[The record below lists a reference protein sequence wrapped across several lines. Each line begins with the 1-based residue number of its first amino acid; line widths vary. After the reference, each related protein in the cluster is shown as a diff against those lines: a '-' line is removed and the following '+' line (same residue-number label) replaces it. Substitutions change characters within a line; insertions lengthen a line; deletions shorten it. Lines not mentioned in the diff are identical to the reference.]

1 MKKMIKLKHMLA
13 LLLII
18 GVIVLMNINR
28 TWTFN
33 PEKNLNEVS
42 ELQFEQNLN
51 KTSALD
57 LKKNL
62 NVEYFINDIDSDT
75 TFEDL
80 ERDIGH
86 PSGMWGSGVSILYYN
101 VGDLII
107 SEDMSTVFSE
117 DARIRILIIR
127 DKDRKYKCKLVYKTP
142 DTSNTQDIKKIFEEK
157 EDINSVYKKEIDI
170 SQLFNLNN
178 KYAYKDIVN
187 LYGEPNGIID
197 CNRIFYHINSYYIF
211 FPMKFLPD
219 SKVYLKY
226 ILIYN
231 ENGDFKCS
239 VYYDN

>member
-80 ERDIGH
+80 ER
-86 PSGMWGSGVSILYYN
+86 
-101 VGDLII
+101 
-107 SEDMSTVFSE
+107 
-117 DARIRILIIR
+117 
-127 DKDRKYKCKLVYKTP
+127 
-142 DTSNTQDIKKIFEEK
+142 
-157 EDINSVYKKEIDI
+157 
-170 SQLFNLNN
+170 
-178 KYAYKDIVN
+178 
-187 LYGEPNGIID
+187 
-197 CNRIFYHINSYYIF
+197 
-211 FPMKFLPD
+211 
-219 SKVYLKY
+219 
-226 ILIYN
+226 
-231 ENGDFKCS
+231 
-239 VYYDN
+239 